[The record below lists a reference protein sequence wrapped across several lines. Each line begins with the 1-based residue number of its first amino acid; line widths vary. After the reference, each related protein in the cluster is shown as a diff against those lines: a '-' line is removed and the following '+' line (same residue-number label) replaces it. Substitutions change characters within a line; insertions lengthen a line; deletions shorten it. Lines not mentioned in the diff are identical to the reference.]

1 MADVV
6 IVGGGVIG
14 CACAYYLAKAGAGVT
29 LVEKREIAGEASG
42 AAAGMLVP
50 PAEAAASGPFRDLS
64 RAGLALYPE
73 LIAGLRDETGIDV
86 QYTDSGLLLT
96 AATEGRAGALRAAVR
111 WSASGGEPGMPLE
124 WVEGGPLRAL
134 EPALSERL
142 LGAAYSPEARHVNPG
157 LLTQALARG
166 AAGRG
171 ATLRQGE
178 GVAGFVRRGGRVA
191 AVRTADGDTVDAG
204 HVVLAAGPWTGRLAR
219 RLGAEVPTRPMRGQM
234 LAYRSNA
241 VRHILWGEDGYLVP
255 KAGGFLFAGAT
266 VEDAGFRPRTTA
278 RGLSGLRR
286 MARSLVPA
294 LGYGEVASAW
304 AGLRPGSP
312 DGLPIIGRLPGWENV
327 YVATGHF
334 RNGILLGPITGKLI
348 AQLIVGEPTEVPLA
362 PFRAERF
369 ERHPKT
375 APPAAA
381 PPACP
386 RSS

>member
-1 MADVV
+1 MVVEDRAQHLARDQNSAGGAD
-6 IVGGGVIG
+6 
-14 CACAYYLAKAGAGVT
+14 ADA
-29 LVEKREIAGEASG
+29 RAGERHRRHDHR
-42 AAAGMLVP
+42 P
-50 PAEAAASGPFRDLS
+50 RQPAEAAASGPFRDLA

-86 QYTDSGLLLT
+86 QYTNSGLLLT
-96 AATEGRAGALRAAVR
+96 AESEGRAGALRAIAR
-111 WSASGGEPGMPLE
+111 WSASGGELGLPLE

-134 EPALSERL
+134 EPGLSKRL
-142 LGAAYSPEARHVNPG
+142 LGAAYSPQARHVNPG

-166 AAGRG
+166 AAARG

-178 GVAGFVRRGGRVA
+178 GVAGFVRRGGRVTG
-191 AVRTADGDTVDAG
+191 VRTDDGDTVDAG
-204 HVVLAAGPWTGRLAR
+204 HVVLAAGSWTGRLGR
-219 RLGAEVPTRPMRGQM
+219 RLGAEVPARPMRGQM
-234 LAYRSNA
+234 LAFRSNA

-266 VEDAGFRPRTTA
+266 VEDAGFRPRTTG
-278 RGLSGLRR
+278 RGLAGLRR

-334 RNGILLGPITGKLI
+334 RNGILLGPVTGKLI
-348 AQLIVGEPTEVPLA
+348 AQLVAGEPTDVPLA
-362 PFRAERF
+362 AFRPERF
-369 ERHPKT
+369 GN
-375 APPAAA
+375 
-381 PPACP
+381 
-386 RSS
+386 

>member
-1 MADVV
+1 MADVI

-14 CACAYYLAKAGAGVT
+14 CACAYYLAKAGAGVA

-50 PAEAAASGPFRDLS
+50 PAEAAASGPFRDLA

-73 LIAGLRDETGIDV
+73 LIAGLSDETGIDV

-96 AATEGRAGALRAAVR
+96 AESERRAGALRAVVR
-111 WSASGGEPGMPLE
+111 WSASGGELGLPLE

-171 ATLRQGE
+171 ATLRQGA
-178 GVAGFVRRGGRVA
+178 GVAGFVGGGRVT
-191 AVRTADGDTVDAG
+191 AVRTAAGDTVDAG
-204 HVVLAAGPWTGRLAR
+204 HVVLAAGSWTGFLAR
-219 RLGAEVPTRPMRGQM
+219 RLGVEVPTRPMRGQM

-286 MARSLVPA
+286 MARSIVPA

-348 AQLIVGEPTEVPLA
+348 AQLIAGEPTEVPPE
-362 PFRAERF
+362 PFSAERF
-369 ERHPKT
+369 G
-375 APPAAA
+375 
-381 PPACP
+381 
-386 RSS
+386 

>member
-14 CACAYYLAKAGAGVT
+14 CASAYYLTKAGAGVT

-50 PAEAAASGPFRDLS
+50 PAEAAASGPVRDLS
-64 RAGLALYPE
+64 WAGLALYPE

-86 QYTDSGLLLT
+86 QYTASGLLLV
-96 AATEGRAGALRAAVR
+96 AGSEGQAGALQAVVR
-111 WSASGGEPGMPLE
+111 WSASGGGLPLE
-124 WVEGGPLRAL
+124 WVEGGTLRAL

-142 LGAAYSPEARHVNPG
+142 LGAAYSPDGRHVNPG

-171 ATLRQGE
+171 ATLIQGA
-178 GVAGFVRRGGRVA
+178 GVAGFVRRGGRVTG
-191 AVRTADGDTVDAG
+191 VRTGAGDTVAAG
-204 HVVLAAGPWTGRLAR
+204 YVVLAAGPWTRPLAR

-266 VEDAGFRPRTTA
+266 VEDAGFRPRTTS
-278 RGLSGLRR
+278 RGLAGLRR
-286 MARSLVPA
+286 MARSIVPG
-294 LGYGEVASAW
+294 LRYGEVASAW

-348 AQLIVGEPTEVPLA
+348 AQLVTTGRTDVPLEA
-362 PFRAERF
+362 FRAGRF
-369 ERHPKT
+369 G
-375 APPAAA
+375 
-381 PPACP
+381 
-386 RSS
+386 